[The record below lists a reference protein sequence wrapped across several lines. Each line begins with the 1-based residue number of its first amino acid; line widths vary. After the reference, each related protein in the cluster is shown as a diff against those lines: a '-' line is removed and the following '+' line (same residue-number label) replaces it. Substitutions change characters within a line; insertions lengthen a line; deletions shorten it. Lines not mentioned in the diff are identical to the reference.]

1 MERLKEYLH
10 NQGKFSWKDNNCLK
24 FVSGAL
30 EVQGVDPLPKEAY
43 EGFWDTRSAIL
54 HYRKTITKYGA
65 SNILQAMDDR
75 FTRELTLHPRSGWI
89 VSRES
94 TDVLGYCFGVVYN
107 DQAYFLS
114 EGGLAVTH
122 LKPTDIYWRTK

>member
-1 MERLKEYLH
+1 MGGLEEYLH

-30 EVQGVDPLPKEAY
+30 EVQGVDPLPEDWYK
-43 EGFWDTRSAIL
+43 GFWDTRSAIL
-54 HYRKTITKYGA
+54 HYRKTLSKYGKGD
-65 SNILQAMDDR
+65 ILVALDDS
-75 FTRELTLHPRSGWI
+75 FPRELTLHPRSGWI
-89 VSRES
+89 VGRQSG
-94 TDVLGYCFGVVYN
+94 DLLGYLFGVVYN
-107 DQAYFLS
+107 DQSYFLS